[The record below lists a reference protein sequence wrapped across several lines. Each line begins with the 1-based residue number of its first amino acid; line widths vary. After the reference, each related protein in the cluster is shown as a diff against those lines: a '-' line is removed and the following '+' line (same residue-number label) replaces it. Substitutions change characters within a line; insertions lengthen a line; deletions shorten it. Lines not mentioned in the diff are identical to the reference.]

1 MAITATDFNNIRNKV
16 VGVLGTGSTGYGQTP
31 VSSAATSAT
40 AISATLWNNLRT
52 DMLKARQHQTG
63 RDETPF
69 APAVLN
75 RTTTITEAIRVAF
88 DNYANEIVADQRL
101 LGYSPLE
108 DEIIDQAQPELF
120 FTSAQ
125 YTANWNQTLYYR
137 ARVKFADNLQARYFF
152 NAGGQIRFYAAKTDR
167 TSSLTKDIEW
177 DNILGT
183 STTKNGTS
191 PGSGIGKVVY
201 KYNSV
206 EQLAGSF
213 ATSGTSSPQYSFYT
227 AASSYVNSSLPT
239 TATTIFTK
247 SASAYSSNIYDIR
260 MYADNAASPT
270 QLTFLI
276 RFQDLAAGNV
286 DEQNTG
292 KLTQYVEILRPTVT
306 GGVTVNGPS
315 LALSAQAGIS
325 NDILVAGS

>member
-1 MAITATDFNNIRNKV
+1 MAITAADFNNIRNKV
-16 VGVLGTGSTGYGQTP
+16 IGVLGTGSTGYGQTP
-31 VSSAATSAT
+31 VSSAATSST
-40 AISATLWNNLRT
+40 SISATLWNNLRT

-88 DNYANEIVADQRL
+88 DNYANQIVADQRL

-137 ARVKFADNLQARYFF
+137 ARVKFANNLQARYFF
-152 NAGGQIRFYAAKTDR
+152 NAGGQIRFYATK
-167 TSSLTKDIEW
+167 SSTTALSKDTEW
-177 DNILGT
+177 SNIIGN
-183 STTKNGTS
+183 STTKNGTN
-191 PGSGIGKVVY
+191 PGSGFGKVVY

-206 EQLAGSF
+206 EQLSGSF

-227 AASSYVNSSLPT
+227 AASSYINSSLPT

-247 SASAYSSNIYDIR
+247 SASAYSSNVYDIR
-260 MYADNAASPT
+260 MYADDAVNPT

-276 RFQDLAAGNV
+276 RFQDLAAGNI

-292 KLTQYVEILRPTVT
+292 TLTQYVEILRPTVT

>member
-1 MAITATDFNNIRNKV
+1 MAITAADYNNIRNKV
-16 VGVLGTGSTGYGQTP
+16 IGVLGTGSTGYGQTP
-31 VSSAATSAT
+31 VSSAATSST

-63 RDETPF
+63 RDETPY

-88 DNYANEIVADQRL
+88 DNYANDIVTDQRL
-101 LGYSPLE
+101 LGLDPVP
-108 DEIIDQAQPELF
+108 QAQSELF
-120 FTSAQ
+120 FTSTA

-152 NAGGQIRFYAAKTDR
+152 NAGGQIRFYATK
-167 TSSLTKDIEW
+167 SSTTALSKDTEW
-177 DNILGT
+177 SNIIGN
-183 STTKNGTS
+183 STTKNGTN
-191 PGSGIGKVVY
+191 PGSGFGKVVF

-227 AASSYVNSSLPT
+227 AASSYVTSNLPT
-239 TATTIFTK
+239 TATTIFSK

-260 MYADNAASPT
+260 MYSDSAASPT
-270 QLTFLI
+270 QLTFLV

-292 KLTQYVEILRPTVT
+292 TLTQYVEILRPVVA
-306 GGVTVNGPS
+306 GGVTVSGPS
-315 LALSAQAGIS
+315 LALSAQAGIT
-325 NDILVAGS
+325 NDSAVAGS

>member
-1 MAITATDFNNIRNKV
+1 MAITAADYNNIRNKV
-16 VGVLGTGSTGYGQTP
+16 ITVLGTGSTGYGQTP
-31 VSSAATSAT
+31 VSSAATQQSS
-40 AISATLWNNLRT
+40 ISATLWNNLRT

-88 DNYANEIVADQRL
+88 DNYANQIVTDQRL
-101 LGYSPLE
+101 LGLDPIS
-108 DEIIDQAQPELF
+108 QAQSELF
-120 FTSAQ
+120 FTSTQ
-125 YTANWNQTLYYR
+125 YVANWNQTLYYR

-152 NAGGQIRFYAAKTDR
+152 NAGGQIRFYAAKIDR

-191 PGSGIGKVVY
+191 PGSGFGKVVY

-213 ATSGTSSPQYSFYT
+213 ATAGTLTPQYSFYT
-227 AASSYVNSSLPT
+227 AASSYVTSNLPT

-260 MYADNAASPT
+260 MYSDSAASPT

-276 RFQDLAAGNV
+276 RFQDLAGGNV

-292 KLTQYVEILRPTVT
+292 KLTQYVEILRPVVA
-306 GGVTVNGPS
+306 GGVTVSGPS
-315 LALSAQAGIS
+315 LALSAQAGIT
-325 NDILVAGS
+325 NDIAVAGS